1 MNPKKRQQMI
11 IISSV
16 VVVAVLVIAVL
27 IAVSQQRTGASIDFA
42 SIPQSR
48 TDDGAY
54 VLGNPDAAVT
64 IVEFADFACPHCQQ
78 YRSTIERFIQEHVAN
93 GDAKFEF
100 RLFPTVGGA
109 MSEFAGR
116 VGQCAEEQEEGAFW
130 RAYEVFYELAETG
143 RYNDQMGRTVADRLE
158 LDYSQLLNCTSNAN
172 QPAIDLALG
181 RRVGVTGTP
190 AVMVRYGNSEPTY
203 INLGGRAYNSGG
215 VPYEVLE
222 QAVRPQ

>member
-1 MNPKKRQQMI
+1 
-11 IISSV
+11 
-16 VVVAVLVIAVL
+16 
-27 IAVSQQRTGASIDFA
+27 
-42 SIPQSR
+42 
-48 TDDGAY
+48 
-54 VLGNPDAAVT
+54 
-64 IVEFADFACPHCQQ
+64 
-78 YRSTIERFIQEHVAN
+78 
-93 GDAKFEF
+93 
-100 RLFPTVGGA
+100 